1 MHTIWSPDLSAV
13 RGPKY
18 AALAASIRGAVRDG
32 SLGEGARLPPVR
44 TLADT
49 MGVTPGT
56 VARAYAELT
65 GEGVLTAAVGRG
77 TFVAP
82 AAHPEAPE
90 PYLVATTEAGEVDLR
105 TALVPDVGQGPIIA
119 EALRRSAR
127 EDGWTLYPTAADDV
141 PLAHAILAWCREG
154 EVGPAD
160 PSLVVPTLGAQ
171 HALTV
176 VMQVALRGTRPRVV
190 VDELAYPGFRHAA
203 ALARAEVSGLPWD
216 ADGPIPDAFE
226 AACRLGGV
234 QLYCTSSEVANPT
247 TRRTAPARRAE
258 IVAVA
263 RRHDVAILDD
273 DCFISGAPEAPLY
286 RGLAPERCWHVGS
299 LSKRLSPMLRFGYLI
314 APEGRGRE
322 ARLAVQHQAFGLPR
336 PVTDTV
342 LDLLRSGAAM
352 EVKERVRAANRINVA
367 RARGALAGQEFD
379 SRDEVPLIWLR
390 MPRGWRASTFAAAAK
405 ARGVLVKPADLFAL
419 PDGRAPN
426 RVRIALNGAVE
437 PGAYADALGR
447 LAGILEEMPMD
458 LEI

>member
-1 MHTIWSPDLSAV
+1 MSTIWSPDLSTV

-44 TLADT
+44 RLADT

-82 AAHPEAPE
+82 TEREEPPE
-90 PYLVATTEAGEVDLR
+90 PYLVAPAAEGEVNLR

-119 EALRRSAR
+119 EALRRTASD
-127 EDGWTLYPTAADDV
+127 EGWSLYPTAGDDL
-141 PLAHAILAWCREG
+141 PLAREILGFCSEG

-171 HALTV
+171 HALTI

-216 ADGPIPDAFE
+216 EDGPIPDAFE

-234 QLYCTSSEVANPT
+234 QLYCTSSEVNNPT
-247 TRRTAPARRAE
+247 TRRTAPIRREE

-263 RRHDVAILDD
+263 RRHDVQILDD
-273 DCFISGAPEAPLY
+273 DCFMSGAPESPLY
-286 RGLAPERCWHVGS
+286 RGLAPERAWHVGS

-322 ARLAVQHQAFGLPR
+322 ARLALQHQTFGLPR
-336 PVTDTV
+336 PVSDTV
-342 LDLLRSGAAM
+342 LELLRSGAAR
-352 EVKERVRAANRINVA
+352 EIRERVREANRSGV
-367 RARGALAGQEFD
+367 ALAREAFAGQAFE

-390 MPRGWRASTFAAAAK
+390 MPRGWRASSFAAAAK

-426 RVRIALNGAVE
+426 AARIALNGAVD
-437 PGAYADALGR
+437 PAVHADALGR
-447 LAGILEEMPMD
+447 LAAILSETPMD

>member
-1 MHTIWSPDLSAV
+1 MHTIWSPDLSVV

-32 SLGEGARLPPVR
+32 TLGEGARLPPVR
-44 TLADT
+44 RLADT

-82 AAHPEAPE
+82 AGREEGLE
-90 PYLVATTEAGEVDLR
+90 PYLVATTEAGEVNLR
-105 TALVPDVGQGPIIA
+105 TALVPDVGQGAAIA
-119 EALRRSAR
+119 DAIRRTAT
-127 EDGWTLYPTAADDV
+127 EEGWSRYPVPSDDL
-141 PLAHAILAWCREG
+141 PLARALLDWCSEG

-176 VMQVALRGTRPRVV
+176 VMQVVLRGTRPRVV

-216 ADGPIPDAFE
+216 EDGPIPDAFE

-234 QLYCTSSEVANPT
+234 QLYCTSAEVANPT

-263 RRHDVAILDD
+263 RRHDVQILDD

-286 RGLAPERCWHVGS
+286 RGLAPERVWHVGS
-299 LSKRLSPMLRFGYLI
+299 FSKRVSPMLRFGYLI

-322 ARLAVQHQAFGLPR
+322 ARLALQHQAFGLPR

-342 LDLLRSGAAM
+342 LELLRSGAAG
-352 EVKERVRAANRINVA
+352 EIKERVRAANRRAVGVA
-367 RARGALAGQEFD
+367 REVLAGQEFE
-379 SRDEVPLIWLR
+379 SRDEVPLVWLR

-426 RVRIALNGAVE
+426 YARIALNGAVE
-437 PGAYADALGR
+437 PDVYAEALGR
-447 LAGILEEMPMD
+447 LAAILSQPPMD

>member
-1 MHTIWSPDLSAV
+1 MHTIWSPDLSAA

-18 AALAASIRGAVRDG
+18 AALAASIRSAVRDG
-32 SLGEGARLPPVR
+32 TLDEGARLPPVR
-44 TLADT
+44 QLADT

-82 AAHPEAPE
+82 SGRDDPPE
-90 PYLVATTEAGEVDLR
+90 PYLVAATEAGDVNLR

-119 EALRRSAR
+119 EALRRAAR
-127 EDGWTLYPTAADDV
+127 DDGWTAYPDAAGDL
-141 PLAHAILAWCREG
+141 PLARAVLDWCAEA
-154 EVGPAD
+154 EIGPAE
-160 PSLVVPTLGAQ
+160 PAQVVPTLGAQ

-176 VMQVALRGTRPRVV
+176 VMQAALRGTRPRVV

-216 ADGPIPDAFE
+216 DDGPIPDAFE

-234 QLYCTSSEVANPT
+234 QLYCTSAEVNNPT

-263 RRHDVAILDD
+263 RRHDVQILDD
-273 DCFISGAPEAPLY
+273 DCFISGAPESPLY
-286 RGLAPERCWHVGS
+286 RGLAPERVWHVGS
-299 LSKRLSPMLRFGYLI
+299 LSKRLSPMLRFGYLV
-314 APEGRGRE
+314 APEGRGRD
-322 ARLAVQHQAFGLPR
+322 ARIALQHQAFGLPR

-342 LDLLRSGAAM
+342 LDLLRTGAAA
-352 EVKERVRAANRINVA
+352 EIKSRVREANRVA
-367 RARGALAGQEFD
+367 VALAREAFAAVELET
-379 SRDEVPLIWLR
+379 RDEVPLVWMR

-405 ARGVLVKPADLFAL
+405 AQGVLVKPADLFAL

-437 PGAYADALGR
+437 RGVYVGALAR
-447 LAGILEEMPMD
+447 LAALLAQTPLD

>member
-1 MHTIWSPDLSAV
+1 MHTIWSPDLSSV

-32 SLGEGARLPPVR
+32 SLGTGARLPPVR
-44 TLADT
+44 RLADT

-82 AAHPEAPE
+82 PDRGAPAE
-90 PYLVATTEAGEVDLR
+90 PYLVATTEAGEVNLR
-105 TALVPDVGQGPIIA
+105 TALVPDVGQGAIIA
-119 EALRRSAR
+119 DALRRTAR
-127 EDGWTLYPTAADDV
+127 EDGWSLYPTPAGDL
-141 PLAHAILAWCREG
+141 PLAEAVLDWCSEA
-154 EVGPAD
+154 EIGPAD
-160 PSLVVPTLGAQ
+160 PSHVVPALGAQ
-171 HALTV
+171 HALTIA
-176 VMQVALRGTRPRVV
+176 MQVALRGTRPRVV

-203 ALARAEVSGLPWD
+203 GLARAEISGLPWD
-216 ADGPIPDAFE
+216 EDGPIPDAFE

-234 QLYCTSSEVANPT
+234 QLYCTSAEVANPT
-247 TRRTAPARRAE
+247 TRRTTPARRAE

-263 RRHDVAILDD
+263 RRHDVQILDD
-273 DCFISGAPEAPLY
+273 DCFISGAPETPLY
-286 RGLAPERCWHVGS
+286 RGLAPERVWHVGS

-322 ARLAVQHQAFGLPR
+322 ARLALQHQAFGLPR
-336 PVTDTV
+336 PVTDVV
-342 LDLLRSGAAM
+342 LDLLRSGAAQ
-352 EVKERVRAANRINVA
+352 EVKERVRAANRSAV
-367 RARGALAGQEFD
+367 ALAREALRGQDFE

-437 PGAYADALGR
+437 PGVFRGALGR
-447 LAGILEEMPMD
+447 LGALLQETPMD